1 MRDWFRTLPNASF
14 RGSPFFV
21 EEERLAGGREVAIH
35 RFVKSEDHA
44 TEDMGRK
51 PLDLSFSAYIVGD
64 SADLDAQSFVQLCGT
79 AGTGT
84 LVMPILGTHTVRCTD
99 VDAASL
105 NTAKLG
111 FVKISLKFVE
121 AGNDSAFATIA
132 IGDRIASNAMA
143 GMAGVI
149 FTAISAFA
157 G

>member
-21 EEERLAGGREVAIH
+21 EEERLAGGRDIAVH

-64 SADLDAQSFVQLCGT
+64 TADIEAQAFIDVCGT
-79 AGTGT
+79 AGAGT

-99 VDAASL
+99 VDASSL

-111 FVKISLKFVE
+111 YVKISLKFVE

-132 IGDRIASNAMA
+132 IGDRIAANLMS
-143 GMAGVI
+143 GMASVI
-149 FTAISAFA
+149 NTAIAAFA